1 MANNIFWGQG
11 ANTNLIGWG
20 QGAINNIINW
30 GKIYFTS
37 YTGETDI
44 TGAVVTNIISG
55 FEERVISEAGIFEAE
70 SCLNITLTN
79 LNSI

>member
-11 ANTNLIGWG
+11 ANTNVIGWG

-37 YTGETDI
+37 YTGDTDI
-44 TGAVVTNIISG
+44 VGNDGALANEFIA
-55 FEERVISEAGIFEAE
+55 RVIADSGVFEAKD
-70 SCLNITLTN
+70 CLLLTLQN
-79 LNSI
+79 LDTI